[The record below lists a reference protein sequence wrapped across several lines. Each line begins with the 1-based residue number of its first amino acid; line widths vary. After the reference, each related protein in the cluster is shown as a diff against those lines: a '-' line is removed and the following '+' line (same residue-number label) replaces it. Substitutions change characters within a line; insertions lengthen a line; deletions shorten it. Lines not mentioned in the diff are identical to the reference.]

1 MLFFYHEVRNFSA
14 AQNEHSIVRDRLEKL
29 DWLAVSEDV
38 SAFLEHPAE
47 RSLLTK
53 RTLLAALER
62 AEGGIE

>member
-1 MLFFYHEVRNFSA
+1 MRDLFTV
-14 AQNEHSIVRDRLEKL
+14 QNRRSIVREQLERL
-29 DWLAVSEDV
+29 DWISISEDV

-62 AEGGIE
+62 AEEGIG